1 MRIVRDPR
9 LAKKINDMIGLIEGQ
24 GDIGKQLR
32 EIKASIEAL
41 KVLFGKVRGSG
52 SFDTEPDTAQTII
65 VDPQITNKCR
75 VTLAPHN
82 SWSADAMNTIWVQD
96 ISNGVLT
103 IGHVRNEESLRFNYI
118 FTE

>member
-1 MRIVRDPR
+1 VRIVRDPR

-41 KVLFGKVRGSG
+41 KALVGKVRGSG
-52 SFDTEPDTAQTII
+52 EFETAPDTGETI
-65 VDPQITNKCR
+65 VLDPQITSKCR

-82 SWSADAMNTIWVQD
+82 SWSADAIGSVWVQD